1 MPAAADLTRDFYA
14 STHAAELTDA
24 GPQRT
29 RILLVDDDKRNLLA
43 LSEVLDDLADVVCA
57 ASGEEALR
65 FLLKEQFA
73 VIILDVLMPGL
84 DGYDTAKLLR
94 GREQSRDT
102 PVIFLTAINKEEQ
115 HLLRGYDIGAVDY
128 VFKPFD
134 PVILRSKVTVFVSLY
149 EKTREIER
157 KAIVEQRLLQEK
169 LAAQHESMQALE
181 ALKESEAR
189 QSLILRSLPLAVYVR
204 GEDKLVASPR
214 FVAGN
219 SSAITG
225 FDPEAFIV
233 DPGLWESRIHPD
245 DHLPSEAQAS
255 KDGLTREFRWRHA
268 DGSYRYLL
276 DQSVALRDRD
286 GVFAGTL
293 RDVTDQRHLQDQLL
307 QAQKMDAVGKLTGGI
322 AHDFN
327 NLLASVL
334 SGLSLIERRTPL
346 NERAREIL
354 GMTRHAAEQGKHLVS
369 RMLAFSRRQSLMPR
383 SADLREM
390 SRTLDALLTPV
401 LGGRVHLKWEI
412 EEPLWSVLVD
422 PPQLEL
428 AVMNLVINA
437 RDAMPTGGTITIG
450 LRNSEAGAPAD
461 LVSGDYVVVTV
472 SDTGRGIPPD
482 LIPQVV
488 EPFFTTKDVGKGTGL
503 GLSTTYGFAKQSGGT
518 LRLDSVVGVGTT
530 VEIWL
535 PRSDEEASPGA
546 TAWSRAA
553 APRESAEGCATVLL
567 VDDNESLRGLTALQL
582 TDEGYKVSAASG
594 GAEALAL
601 IERDSRRFDIIVT
614 DFAMPLIS
622 GLDVI
627 RFARNVRANWPAVVI
642 TGHAD
647 AAAIAERPLDVPLV
661 TKPYTTEE
669 LVSAIASAL
678 GRAAA

>member
-1 MPAAADLTRDFYA
+1 MPATADVKRDNYA
-14 STHAAELTDA
+14 PNRQVVPVDA
-24 GPQRT
+24 VVQRA

-57 ASGEEALR
+57 VSGEEALR

-157 KAIVEQRLLQEK
+157 KAVVEQRLLQEK
-169 LAAQHESMQALE
+169 LAAQQESMQALE
-181 ALKESEAR
+181 ALKESEVR

-204 GEDKLVASPR
+204 DEDNLTASPR

-219 SSAITG
+219 SAAITG
-225 FDPEAFIV
+225 FNPEAFID
-233 DPGLWESRIHPD
+233 DPDLWESRFHPD
-245 DHLPSEAQAS
+245 DHLPGESES
-255 KDGLTREFRWRHA
+255 DTDGRTREFRWRHS
-268 DGSYRYLL
+268 DGSYRHLL
-276 DQSVALRDRD
+276 DQSVALPDRD
-286 GVFAGTL
+286 GIFAGTL
-293 RDVTDQRHLQDQLL
+293 RDVTDQRHMQDQLL

-346 NERAREIL
+346 NERATEIL

-390 SRTLDALLTPV
+390 GRSLDGLLTPV
-401 LGGRVHLKWEI
+401 LGGLVHLKWEI
-412 EEPLWSVLVD
+412 EEPLWPVLVD

-450 LRNSEAGAPAD
+450 FRNSHANAPVD
-461 LVSGDYVVVTV
+461 LKVGDYVVVTV

-518 LRLDSVVGVGTT
+518 LRIDSTVGVGTT

-535 PRSDEEASPGA
+535 PRSLEDASTGA
-546 TAWSRAA
+546 ATWARSAV
-553 APRESAEGCATVLL
+553 PREAEQNGASILL

-582 TDEGYKVSAASG
+582 ADEGYDVASASG

-647 AAAIAERPLDVPLV
+647 VAAIAERPSDVPLV

-669 LVSAIASAL
+669 LVTAIASAL